1 MHFNP
6 YEITP
11 FSKENTMSAAADARG
26 LKRVCVSCGGRFY
39 DMNKRPIN
47 CPGCG
52 TEFSGEIKLKGR
64 RGRVPA
70 EAEAIKEKAK
80 IAPVANDDQDSD
92 VEIRDDGV
100 VSLED
105 VAAIEDADLDGED
118 DIASLEDIEDEED
131 LDVPVKDDKE

>member
-1 MHFNP
+1 
-6 YEITP
+6 
-11 FSKENTMSAAADARG
+11 MSAAADARG